1 MRQVGGGLI
10 QSDESLVSPLDLHAN
25 TMQGVITARSQQNQI
40 SFHFTTLGL
49 LELPSPL
56 APHRPVVA
64 WQTDAFGHASSTP
77 AVLPPLHRAMAASRR
92 PLYEGVLCFVL
103 LQSRLLQVLRS
114 LGFTHVILNRLPEKV
129 CIYFMFSKG
138 DFCFTI
144 ADGCRSSRT

>member
-1 MRQVGGGLI
+1 VRQVGGGLI
-10 QSDESLVSPLDLHAN
+10 QSDESLVSPVDLHAN

-40 SFHFTTLGL
+40 SFHFTTQGL

-77 AVLPPLHRAMAASRR
+77 AVLPPLHRAVAASRR
-92 PLYEGVLCFVL
+92 PLYEGVLRFVL

-129 CIYFMFSKG
+129 CIYFIFSKG

-144 ADGCRSSRT
+144 ADGCR